1 MTRLR
6 ILFASLLF
14 ALVASSFTGVSARAQ
29 GVQYLPG
36 AGPDV
41 SPKDSVFIPQV
52 HQLAKG
58 VYAAKLGYVW
68 AGWAE
73 LPDGILVIDAGMADS
88 VGRAFADTIRARSP
102 GQPLRYLL
110 LTHAHGD
117 HILGAKPFLEAGVTR
132 IAQASV
138 MGQIDSVLGIAPDPK
153 KEIRITKSKRLGNAA
168 RPVDIVWLGRSADS
182 RGDLVVHLPKQRVL
196 FTGDLVSYKS
206 VPWLMDRD
214 FSLKGWLTSLDSLS
228 TKRFDADSLVPGHGV
243 IGKRLEAIT
252 FTRRYLRDAD
262 EKASR
267 TASWG
272 TTPLEVKRWG
282 YLGAYEGME
291 FYDEV
296 HFLNMRRLYNE
307 AKGIKTPG
315 RGRVNVH
322 QK

>member
-6 ILFASLLF
+6 ILFGLLLF
-14 ALVASSFTGVSARAQ
+14 AVFVSSFTGAPARAQ
-29 GVQYLPG
+29 GVRYLPG
-36 AGPDV
+36 AGPAV
-41 SPKDSVFIPQV
+41 SPKDSVFTPEV
-52 HQLAKG
+52 HRLAKG

-68 AGWAE
+68 AGWVE
-73 LPDGILVIDAGMADS
+73 LPEGLLVIDAGMADS

-110 LTHAHGD
+110 LTHAHED
-117 HILGAKPFLEAGVTR
+117 HILGAKPFVEAGVTR

-138 MGQIDSVLGIAPDPK
+138 MGQIDSILGIAPDPK

-214 FSLKGWLTSLDSLS
+214 FNLKGWLTSLDSLS

-243 IGKRLEAIT
+243 IGKRLEAIH
-252 FTRRYLRDAD
+252 FTRSYLRDAD

-267 TASWG
+267 TAGWG
-272 TTPLEVKRWG
+272 TTPLEVRRWG

-315 RGRVNVH
+315 RGSTKVI

>member
-6 ILFASLLF
+6 ILCGPLLF
-14 ALVASSFTGVSARAQ
+14 AIAASSFTGVSARAQ
-29 GVQYLPG
+29 GVRYLPG
-36 AGPDV
+36 AGPAA
-41 SPKDSVFIPQV
+41 SPKDSVFTPEV
-52 HQLAKG
+52 HKVAKG

-68 AGWAE
+68 AGWVE
-73 LPDGILVIDAGMADS
+73 LPEGLLVIDAGMADS

-102 GQPLRYLL
+102 GQPFRYLL
-110 LTHAHGD
+110 LTHAHED

-132 IAQASV
+132 IAHANV
-138 MGQIDSVLGIAPDPK
+138 MGQIDSILGIAPDPK

-214 FSLKGWLTSLDSLS
+214 FNLKGWLGSLDSLS

-243 IGKRLEAIT
+243 IGKRLEAIH
-252 FTRRYLRDAD
+252 FTRSYLRDAD

-267 TASWG
+267 TAGWG
-272 TTPLEVKRWG
+272 TTPLEVRRWG

-315 RGRVNVH
+315 RGRIKVI

>member
-1 MTRLR
+1 
-6 ILFASLLF
+6 
-14 ALVASSFTGVSARAQ
+14 
-29 GVQYLPG
+29 
-36 AGPDV
+36 
-41 SPKDSVFIPQV
+41 
-52 HQLAKG
+52 

-102 GQPLRYLL
+102 GQPFRYLL

-132 IAQASV
+132 IAHASV
-138 MGQIDSVLGIAPDPK
+138 MSQIDSVLGIAPDPK

-214 FSLKGWLTSLDSLS
+214 FSLKGWFTSLDSLS

-267 TASWG
+267 TASYG
-272 TTPLEVKRWG
+272 TTLLEVKRWG

-307 AKGIKTPG
+307 AKGIKTTG
-315 RGRVNVH
+315 RGSVNVH